1 MRSPHILTAG
11 VTNVG
16 ERWYAATT
24 LKFPEECQDSLDEI
38 LYGRVILNV

>member
-24 LKFPEECQDSLDEI
+24 LKFLEECQDSLDEI